1 VTGPV
6 RHGGPN
12 ASRGAGRADAS
23 DEYARIL
30 TENERYTEVFN
41 RAALGAAPMSGI
53 AIVACMDAR
62 LDVEEALGL
71 RTGDAHVIRN
81 AGGLATDDAIR
92 SLIISQRLLGTDEVL
107 VIQHTGCGLLN
118 ADAVGLKRRLVAES
132 GRTVDLDFGAFNDL
146 HENVREQVDRLRSHP
161 WLRQVPIHG
170 LIFEVETGRLH
181 EVE

>member
-1 VTGPV
+1 MTGPN
-6 RHGGPN
+6 RHGGQSP
-12 ASRGAGRADAS
+12 SRGADRGDAS
-23 DEYARIL
+23 DEFARIL
-30 TENERYTEVFN
+30 SENERYTEVFN

-53 AIVACMDAR
+53 AIIACMDAR

-92 SLIISQRLLGTDEVL
+92 SLIISQRLLGTDEIL

-118 ADAVGLKRRLVAES
+118 ADAEALKQRLTAES
-132 GRTVDLDFGAFNDL
+132 GRTVDLDFGAFTDL
-146 HENVREQVDRLRSHP
+146 EANVRAQVDRLRAHP
-161 WLRQVPIHG
+161 WLRQVPVHG

-181 EVE
+181 EVV